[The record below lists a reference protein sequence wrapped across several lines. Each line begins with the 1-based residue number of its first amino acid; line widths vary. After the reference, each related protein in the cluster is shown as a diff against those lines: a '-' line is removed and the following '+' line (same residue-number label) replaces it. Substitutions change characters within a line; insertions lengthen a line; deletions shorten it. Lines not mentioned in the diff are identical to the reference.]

1 MVEFGLGG
9 YFGSGRLTAWK
20 NALNDVYRA
29 QIKTSHHQAMYGEP
43 KMYLDFDLS
52 DARPKFI

>member
-9 YFGSGRLTAWK
+9 YFGSRRLTAWK
-20 NALNDVYRA
+20 NVLNDVY
-29 QIKTSHHQAMYGEP
+29 TSPHQAMYGEP